1 MTYLQR
7 LTQLFFFTAVLLLG
21 SFGWSQSTPSE
32 AELKQWRAQAKQVE
46 IIRDTYGVP
55 HIYGKTEADVVFGLM
70 YAQCEDDFNRVE
82 TNFLTATGRLAEAQ
96 GIEGLYSDLR
106 ARLWMTDQEAQDQYN
121 TAPAWLKELCQGW
134 ADGLN
139 YYLYRHPE
147 VTPQAIKRF
156 EPWMSL
162 YFTEGSIG
170 GDIERVSLKSL
181 AAFYEKS
188 PEPIAVHQPKARDT
202 QEPAGSNGIALS
214 GDKTSSGYPMLLIN
228 PHTSFYFRGEAHMVS
243 ETGLNAYGA
252 ITWGQFFIYQGFN
265 QHMGWM
271 HTSTYVDVMDE
282 YIEEIVPTEQGLTY
296 RYGNEWRPVRV
307 DTVSIRV
314 KQPDGSLKTLDFP
327 RYKTHHGPI
336 THTLDGRWT
345 ATSMMWRPVDA
356 LAQSYLRTKQDNYA
370 DFVEVM
376 QARTNASNNTVYADR
391 SGNIAYFH
399 GNFVPKRNPKLDF
412 SVPQNGSDPE
422 TDWQG
427 LHPIEELI
435 FLKNPSVGWVQNC
448 NSTPYT
454 VAAQDSPRPENYAP
468 YMATADE
475 NFRAIHAQQLLT
487 RADKMDLDGLIQLGY
502 DPYLPAMAALI
513 PGLVQSLEALKETDP
528 RFGEAASILGAW
540 DFTTATTSVAM
551 TLGHYYG
558 TAVLQKGVNPL
569 KDGSQM
575 DFLSYFGS
583 LSPAQERVDL
593 MKGVLDQLTLDFGD
607 WRMPWGQVN
616 RYQRLDGGIRQAFDD
631 EAPSLAIGHAS
642 GIWGALAAYGARY
655 FNNTKKIYGTRG
667 NSFVAVVEFGP
678 KVKAK
683 SLLAG
688 GQSSDPNSPH
698 FRDQEEMYAQG
709 KFKDVPFYREAVE
722 ASAQRKYHPGF

>member
-1 MTYLQR
+1 MTYFQR
-7 LTQLFFFTAVLLLG
+7 LTQLFFFAAVLLLG
-21 SFGWSQSTPSE
+21 SFGWSQSAPAY
-32 AELKQWRAQAKQVE
+32 AEIQQWTAQAKQVE

-55 HIYGKTEADVVFGLM
+55 HIYGKTDADVVFGLM

-82 TNFLTATGRLAEAQ
+82 TNFLTAIGRLAEAQ
-96 GIEGLYSDLR
+96 GTEGLYSDLR
-106 ARLWMTDQEAQDQYN
+106 ARLWMTDLEAQDQYN
-121 TAPAWLKELCQGW
+121 TAPAWLQELCQGW

-147 VTPQAIKRF
+147 VKPQAIKRF

-181 AAFYEKS
+181 AAFYENA
-188 PEPIAVHQPKARDT
+188 PEPLAVHQPKARDT

-265 QHMGWM
+265 EQMGWM

-296 RYGNEWRPVRV
+296 RYGHEWRPVIV

-314 KQPDGSLKTLDFP
+314 KQADGSLKTLDFP

-356 LAQSYLRTKQDNYA
+356 LAQSYLRTKQENYE
-370 DFVEVM
+370 DFVAVM
-376 QARTNASNNTVYADR
+376 QARTNASNNTVYADQ

-399 GNFVPKRNPKLDF
+399 GNFVPKRNPVFDF
-412 SVPQNGSDPE
+412 SAPQKGSDPQ

-435 FLKNPSVGWVQNC
+435 FIKNPSVGWVQNC

-454 VAAQDSPRPENYAP
+454 SAAEDSPRPENYAP

-475 NFRAIHAQQLLT
+475 NFRAIHAQQLLAQ
-487 RADKMDLDGLIQLGY
+487 ADKLDLDGLIQLGY

-528 RFGEAASILGAW
+528 RFAEAASILGAW
-540 DFTTATTSVAM
+540 DFTTATTSVPM

-569 KDGSQM
+569 ADSSQM
-575 DFLSYFGS
+575 DFLSYFGTQ
-583 LSPAQERVDL
+583 SPAQERVDL
-593 MKGVLDQLTLDFGD
+593 MKGVLDQLTQDFGD

-631 EAPSLAIGHAS
+631 DAPSLAIGHAS

-709 KFKDVPFYREAVE
+709 KFKEVPFYREAVE
-722 ASAQRKYHPGF
+722 ANALRKYHPGF

>member
-1 MTYLQR
+1 MTYFQR
-7 LTQLFFFTAVLLLG
+7 LTQLFFFAAVLLLG
-21 SFGWSQSTPSE
+21 SFGWSQSAPAY
-32 AELKQWRAQAKQVE
+32 AEIQQWTAQAKQVE

-55 HIYGKTEADVVFGLM
+55 HIYGKTDADVVFGLM

-82 TNFLTATGRLAEAQ
+82 TNFLTAIGRLAEAQ
-96 GIEGLYSDLR
+96 GTEGLYSDLR
-106 ARLWMTDQEAQDQYN
+106 ARLWMTDLEAQDQYN
-121 TAPAWLKELCQGW
+121 TAPAWLQELCQGW

-147 VTPQAIKRF
+147 VKPRAINRF

-181 AAFYEKS
+181 AAFYENA
-188 PEPIAVHQPKARDT
+188 PEPLAVHQPKARDI

-265 QHMGWM
+265 EQMGWM

-296 RYGNEWRPVRV
+296 RYGHEWRPVIV

-314 KQPDGSLKTLDFP
+314 KQADGSLKTLDFP

-356 LAQSYLRTKQDNYA
+356 LAQSYLRTKQENYE
-370 DFVEVM
+370 DFVAVM
-376 QARTNASNNTVYADR
+376 QARTNASNNTVYADQ

-399 GNFVPKRNPKLDF
+399 GNFVPKRNPAFDF
-412 SVPQNGSDPE
+412 SAPQKGSDPQ

-454 VAAQDSPRPENYAP
+454 AAAEDSPRPEDYAP

-475 NFRAIHAQQLLT
+475 NFRAIHAQQLLAQ
-487 RADKMDLDGLIQLGY
+487 ADKLDLDGLIQLGY

-528 RFGEAASILGAW
+528 RFAEAASILGAW
-540 DFTTATTSVAM
+540 DFTTSAASVPM

-558 TAVLQKGVNPL
+558 TAVLRKGVNPL
-569 KDGSQM
+569 ADSSQM
-575 DFLSYFGS
+575 DFLSYFGTQ
-583 LSPAQERVDL
+583 SPAQERVDL
-593 MKGVLDQLTLDFGD
+593 MKGVLDQLTQDFGD

-631 EAPSLAIGHAS
+631 DAPSLAIGHAS

-709 KFKDVPFYREAVE
+709 KFKEVPFYREAVE